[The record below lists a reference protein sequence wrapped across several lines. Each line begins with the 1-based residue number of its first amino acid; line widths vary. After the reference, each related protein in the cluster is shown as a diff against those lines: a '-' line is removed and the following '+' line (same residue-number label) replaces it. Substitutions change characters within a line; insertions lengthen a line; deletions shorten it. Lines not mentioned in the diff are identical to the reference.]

1 MKKLFL
7 LLTLLSAFT
16 FSSCDLEDDP
26 IYISFDYTGVMS
38 VIPLN
43 GGTNYTYENVRFS
56 LVEQSNHTF
65 TLWMYNTHFVPQ
77 MPPLTMAI
85 PDISYANSA
94 VMTSLLGNNIVPFV
108 GGTPYDRYLITELS
122 GTIANSG
129 LNIAF
134 NCMGYRVTYIG
145 TQRMN

>member
-1 MKKLFL
+1 MKKFFL
-7 LLTLLSAFT
+7 LFTLLSAVT

-26 IYISFDYTGVMS
+26 IFISLDYTGVMS
-38 VIPLN
+38 VIPLD
-43 GGTNYTYENVRFS
+43 GGPSYTWENVHFS
-56 LVEQSNHTF
+56 LLEEGNHTF

-77 MPPLTMAI
+77 MPPLTMAV
-85 PDISYANSA
+85 PDISFANSA

-122 GTIANSG
+122 GTVANSG

-134 NCMGYRVTYIG
+134 NCMGFRVTFVG
-145 TQRMN
+145 MQNMN